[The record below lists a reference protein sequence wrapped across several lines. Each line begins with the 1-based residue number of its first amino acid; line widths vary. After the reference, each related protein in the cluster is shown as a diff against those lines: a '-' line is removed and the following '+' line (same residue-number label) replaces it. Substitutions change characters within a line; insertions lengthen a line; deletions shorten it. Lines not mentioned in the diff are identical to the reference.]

1 MDLSGLFPA
10 INNRDEVRA
19 VAEGLDGPTAR
30 LVAGVNDS
38 AKPALLASLLRHE
51 SAPVL
56 LLTARPARAETL
68 TEELAAWLGTDI
80 PVLRFP
86 ERDALPYERLIP
98 DPLTVRDRLAAL
110 SALREGRPAVIVA
123 SALAVSQRT
132 LTPSAASAESI
143 TLRTGDRTKMDELL
157 RSVERLGYRI
167 EPLVQEPGDASRRG
181 GIVDVFSPHEDD
193 PIRIEFLG
201 DEVESIRHFTLD
213 TQRTVRTVDEAL
225 IGPAQEIGR
234 TEPAGDLA
242 SLEKLNYSSC
252 PPEVRERF
260 EEEIALLRSGLSF
273 RDRDFYVQFLASA
286 TILDH
291 VAPGSLV
298 IVDEED
304 DCRAAIDE
312 EETEAA
318 RSRSELEET
327 GDIPKGLPRPFENWA
342 TIKSR
347 LDSIGRTLILSRWA
361 IDVVRPPFTA
371 APAYGGQLRKL
382 VQDVV
387 SSAKAGQQTMIV
399 SQQAQRLSE
408 MFQEE
413 GQPAAVSTTLPDD
426 KPMVALVQGSLSE
439 GWKLPDLTVLTDHEV
454 FGFVKQRRAQPRK
467 SVNRELF
474 LSDLTPGTLVVHID
488 HGIGKFA
495 GLIHRTIDD
504 TEREYL
510 ELHYAEGDRL
520 FVPSDQ
526 VDRVTRYIGP
536 SDRAPSLTRLTS
548 GEWARAKQRARR
560 AVAEMAKELLALYAA
575 REALP
580 GYAFSADTAWQAELE
595 SSFPY
600 VETPDQLA
608 AITATKFDMQT
619 ARPMDRLVCG
629 DVGYGKTEVAIR
641 AAFKAVMDGK
651 QVAVLVPTTVLAQQH
666 YETFRERLGA
676 FPTRVDVLSRFRTD
690 QEQRQVVEGL
700 AEGTIDIVIGTHR
713 LIQKDVRFK
722 DLGLVIVDEEQR
734 FGVSHKEHL
743 KQLRRDADVL
753 TLSATPIP
761 RTLYMA
767 LGGIRD
773 MSTMDT
779 PPEERLPIKTYVS
792 EFDQRLVHEAIVR
805 ELERGGQVYFV
816 HNRVHNITSIATKL
830 ADIAPE
836 ARIGIGHGQM
846 DEKELARVMTEFS
859 HGQLDVLV
867 CTTIIESGLDIPN
880 VNTIIINHADKLGL
894 SQLYQLRGRVG
905 RGAHR
910 AYAYLLFERT
920 GRMTDAARM
929 RLQAIFEAT
938 ELGAGF
944 QIAMRDLEIRG
955 AGNLLG
961 AEQSGYMAA
970 IGFDLYVRLLN
981 NAVERFRALQ
991 RGETPEPEADGPDIT
1006 IDLPIS
1012 AHLPPSYVPDLNVRL
1027 ALYQRLSAAQDDEE
1041 VAALAREIVDR
1052 FGPPPPLARNL
1063 LYVVSVKTLARQA
1076 SVQSIITEGATAAI
1090 RLKEGFEVPRE
1101 TFEASAPR
1109 GVQTGSRLVRIDLGD
1124 DWRKRL
1130 VQTLEL
1136 LSTVNPA
1143 LEPSPA

>member
-1 MDLSGLFPA
+1 
-10 INNRDEVRA
+10 
-19 VAEGLDGPTAR
+19 
-30 LVAGVNDS
+30 
-38 AKPALLASLLRHE
+38 
-51 SAPVL
+51 
-56 LLTARPARAETL
+56 
-68 TEELAAWLGTDI
+68 
-80 PVLRFP
+80 
-86 ERDALPYERLIP
+86 
-98 DPLTVRDRLAAL
+98 
-110 SALREGRPAVIVA
+110 
-123 SALAVSQRT
+123 
-132 LTPSAASAESI
+132 
-143 TLRTGDRTKMDELL
+143 
-157 RSVERLGYRI
+157 
-167 EPLVQEPGDASRRG
+167 
-181 GIVDVFSPHEDD
+181 
-193 PIRIEFLG
+193 
-201 DEVESIRHFTLD
+201 
-213 TQRTVRTVDEAL
+213 
-225 IGPAQEIGR
+225 
-234 TEPAGDLA
+234 
-242 SLEKLNYSSC
+242 
-252 PPEVRERF
+252 
-260 EEEIALLRSGLSF
+260 
-273 RDRDFYVQFLASA
+273 
-286 TILDH
+286 
-291 VAPGSLV
+291 
-298 IVDEED
+298 
-304 DCRAAIDE
+304 
-312 EETEAA
+312 
-318 RSRSELEET
+318 
-327 GDIPKGLPRPFENWA
+327 
-342 TIKSR
+342 
-347 LDSIGRTLILSRWA
+347 
-361 IDVVRPPFTA
+361 
-371 APAYGGQLRKL
+371 
-382 VQDVV
+382 
-387 SSAKAGQQTMIV
+387 
-399 SQQAQRLSE
+399 
-408 MFQEE
+408 
-413 GQPAAVSTTLPDD
+413 
-426 KPMVALVQGSLSE
+426 
-439 GWKLPDLTVLTDHEV
+439 
-454 FGFVKQRRAQPRK
+454 
-467 SVNRELF
+467 
-474 LSDLTPGTLVVHID
+474 
-488 HGIGKFA
+488 
-495 GLIHRTIDD
+495 
-504 TEREYL
+504 
-510 ELHYAEGDRL
+510 
-520 FVPSDQ
+520 
-526 VDRVTRYIGP
+526 
-536 SDRAPSLTRLTS
+536 
-548 GEWARAKQRARR
+548 
-560 AVAEMAKELLALYAA
+560 
-575 REALP
+575 
-580 GYAFSADTAWQAELE
+580 
-595 SSFPY
+595 
-600 VETPDQLA
+600 
-608 AITATKFDMQT
+608 
-619 ARPMDRLVCG
+619 
-629 DVGYGKTEVAIR
+629 
-641 AAFKAVMDGK
+641 
-651 QVAVLVPTTVLAQQH
+651 
-666 YETFRERLGA
+666 
-676 FPTRVDVLSRFRTD
+676 VLSRFRTD

-1076 SVQSIITEGATAAI
+1076 SVQSILTEGATAAI